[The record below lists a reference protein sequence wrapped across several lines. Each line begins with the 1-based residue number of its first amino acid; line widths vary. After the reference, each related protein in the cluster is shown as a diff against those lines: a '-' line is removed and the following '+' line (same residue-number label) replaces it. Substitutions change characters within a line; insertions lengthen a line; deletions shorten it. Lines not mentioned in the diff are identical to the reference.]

1 MEPWIGYAHGRDTE
15 WDGRTLEFGDIA
27 LELNLFY
34 GRIYPVLPSGFN
46 GQLFP
51 GSGTQ

>member
-1 MEPWIGYAHGRDTE
+1 MHMEGIQSGMGEHW
-15 WDGRTLEFGDIA
+15 LEFGDIA